1 MSYKSRVSEGAG
13 LRDVPPDTQP
23 QVTVES
29 PVPLLEVPAVLSFPP
44 ASQSFFAQHP
54 ARYRGDSQIP
64 TEYK

>member
-29 PVPLLEVPAVLSFPP
+29 PVPLLEVPAV
-44 ASQSFFAQHP
+44 
-54 ARYRGDSQIP
+54 RYHTKGSDMHKKP
-64 TEYK
+64 T